1 MVVAVYGPI
10 EVKHRDEILDRAT
23 IKVHWS
29 PSSGTG
35 GTFSLSSTTPD
46 SQPLHVHETRGS

>member
-1 MVVAVYGPI
+1 VVVAVYGPI